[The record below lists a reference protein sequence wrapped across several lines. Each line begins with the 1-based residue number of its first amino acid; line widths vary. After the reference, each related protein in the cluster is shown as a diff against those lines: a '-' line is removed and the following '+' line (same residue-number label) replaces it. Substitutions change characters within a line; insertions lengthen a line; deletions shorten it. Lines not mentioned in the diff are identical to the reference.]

1 MRVNTI
7 KIAQEC
13 SGLSLD
19 LLKIRNSRVGE
30 GVPIICLTLQ
40 VILMYINI

>member
-19 LLKIRNSRVGE
+19 LLKIRNSRVG